1 MITINLKP
9 GTRRAKSGAS
19 LTSGLSSL
27 KALTGKV
34 KDPWPMA
41 GVAAWVVLLIFLGW
55 VGLGSAAKMRS
66 LGPELEKARSENR
79 RYRAFLAEK
88 KHAEGARDSV
98 LVQIATIS
106 QVDGDRYVWPHI
118 LDEVTRALPDYTWL
132 TDMSTV
138 NAGAAAADA
147 ADSAGTGAPPIGVQ
161 MVGRTMDIQG
171 FTRFMRQ
178 LEDSPWLKDVT
189 VLSTQTIIEKGRA
202 VTSFTLRASYE
213 RSRPPRPSAAPATGA
228 GGN

>member
-9 GTRRAKSGAS
+9 GSKRAKGGGGSVAASMAS
-19 LTSGLSSL
+19 LKELG
-27 KALTGKV
+27 AKV
-34 KDPWPMA
+34 KDPWLVGA
-41 GVAAWVVLLIFLGW
+41 VASWVVVVL
-55 VGLGSAAKMRS
+55 VLGSIWLSSAASLRS

-88 KHAEGARDSV
+88 KRVEAARDSV
-98 LVQIATIS
+98 LAQIATIS

-132 TDMSTV
+132 TDLPAVGPS
-138 NAGAAAADA
+138 AAAAA
-147 ADSAGTGAPPIGVQ
+147 AAAVDTVVSGAPPVTVQ

-189 VLSTQTIIEKGRA
+189 VLSTETIIERGRA
-202 VTSFTLRASYE
+202 VT
-213 RSRPPRPSAAPATGA
+213 
-228 GGN
+228 